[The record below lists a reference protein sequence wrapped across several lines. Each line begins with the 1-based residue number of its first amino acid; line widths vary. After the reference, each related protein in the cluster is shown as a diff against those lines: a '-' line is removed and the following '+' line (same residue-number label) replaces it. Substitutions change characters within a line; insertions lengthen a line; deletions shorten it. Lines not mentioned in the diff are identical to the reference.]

1 MAAALTGIVFAA
13 DLLAPAGVPL
23 AMLYV
28 VPLVLALWIPS
39 RKFALSTTIVA
50 SILTIADPLLDAP
63 AGLVWP
69 VVVNRPLTLI
79 VLWVTAAGVTR
90 YKDLQ
95 EELTEKSRRA
105 QEYLDV
111 VGTIVV
117 AIGADQR
124 VTLINRQGREIL
136 GYNDAEIVGSNW
148 FDRFIPERMRHD
160 MKTMHARMLAGEL
173 QPTEYFESPVV
184 TRGGEERIIAWHNSV
199 LKAPDGRILGTLS
212 SGEDVTARRRAEET
226 LQRTLKDLADIKYAL
241 DQSAIVATTDVRGI
255 ITYAND
261 KFCQISGY
269 TRDELLGQ
277 DHRIVNSSYHSKEFI
292 RELWRTIARG
302 QIWRGELRNRAKNGT
317 IYWVD
322 TTIVPFLDRRG
333 KPYQYMAIRYDIT
346 DRKRAEES
354 VRQLAAIV
362 HSSNDAIIGLT
373 LEGTV
378 SSWNPAAE
386 RVYGYAAEEM
396 VGRLP
401 TALFP
406 VESARKLEAILD
418 AIRHGQRLAAFDT
431 VQVRKDG
438 RRIDV
443 SVTYSPVRDEN
454 GRTVGASVVARD
466 ITDWKSAQQRLRE
479 QDALARLGQMAAV
492 VAHEVKN
499 PLAGIRG
506 MLQVIA
512 GRLPP
517 SGREQEVIGDAIARL
532 DALDEM
538 VQDLLVFA
546 RPREPRLAAVPI
558 VPLITATVD
567 LVRRDPDLGR
577 VEIRVSGEELTVRAD
592 AELLRLAFH
601 NLLLNAAQAMNGAG
615 PIEVRISSSNGRCLV
630 AFVDAG
636 PGMPPDVR
644 ARIFEPFFTT
654 KHRGT
659 GLGLTVVK
667 RVVELHHGEIDVLSS
682 PGTGTTVSLS
692 LPLA

>member
-1 MAAALTGIVFAA
+1 MGVVFAA

-28 VPLVLALWIPS
+28 APLVLALWIPS
-39 RKFALSTTIVA
+39 RTVALSTAIVA

-79 VLWVTAAGVTR
+79 VLWVTAVGVTWYR
-90 YKDLQ
+90 DLQ

-117 AIGADQR
+117 AIDADQR
-124 VTLINRQGREIL
+124 VALINRQGREIL
-136 GYNDAEIVGSNW
+136 GYNESEIVGANW
-148 FDRFIPERMRHD
+148 FDCFIPERMRQD
-160 MKTMHARMLAGEL
+160 MKTMHARLLTGEL
-173 QPTEYFESPVV
+173 QPTEHFENPVV

-199 LKAPDGRILGTLS
+199 LTAPDGRIVGTLS
-212 SGEDVTARRRAEET
+212 SGEDITARRRAEET

-241 DQSAIVATTDVRGI
+241 DQAAIVATTDVRGI
-255 ITYAND
+255 ITYVND

-269 TRDELLGQ
+269 TRDELLGH
-277 DHRIVNSSYHSKEFI
+277 DHRIVNSGYHSKEFI
-292 RELWRTIARG
+292 RDLWRTIARG

-362 HSSNDAIIGLT
+362 HSSNDAIVGLT
-373 LEGTV
+373 LDGTV

-396 VGRLP
+396 VGRPP

-406 VESARKLEAILD
+406 VESTRKLEAILA
-418 AIRHGQRLAAFDT
+418 AIGHGHQLAAFDT

-454 GRTVGASVVARD
+454 GRTVGASVIARD
-466 ITDWKSAQQRLRE
+466 ITDWKTVQQRLRE
-479 QDALARLGQMAAV
+479 QEALARLGQMAAV

-546 RPREPRLAAVPI
+546 RPREPRLAAVPLLP
-558 VPLITATVD
+558 VVTATVD

-577 VEIRVSGEELTVRAD
+577 VEICVSGEETTVRAD

-615 PIEVRISSSNGRCLV
+615 LIDVRISSSNGRCLV
-630 AFVDAG
+630 AFADQG
-636 PGMPPDVR
+636 PGMPPEVR

-682 PGTGTTVSLS
+682 PGSGTTVSLS